1 MPVLQECGWVSNR
14 YESLIDHTRDD
25 VVFDDALKAVTK
37 ASSPLGDGCRQEI
50 AQKGVGTINACT
62 NPIKFQLPCRSHNW
76 EATAQAQQ
84 MQGVGL
90 RDPRHWQ

>member
-37 ASSPLGDGCRQEI
+37 ASSPLGDGCRQE
-50 AQKGVGTINACT
+50 N
-62 NPIKFQLPCRSHNW
+62 RS
-76 EATAQAQQ
+76 E
-84 MQGVGL
+84 GCG
-90 RDPRHWQ
+90 DPQCMHQSN